1 MSNSP
6 KNELATTT
14 QNFLVSDEYKPE
26 LVVERGVQIAQVLTD
41 LIARSKLYHKIPKV
55 KGLYVSTEGWQA
67 TCSMM
72 RVFPRE
78 VENHQVLEAKHDE
91 TGKLIHGPA
100 FEATVELTRPD
111 GFIVSRASARCG
123 GPDDR
128 PWDKRGAQ
136 AIKSM
141 AGTRAFNKAA
151 RFVFGWI
158 VKAKPGH
165 DEEGNEVNFEA
176 TPGEEMDAAMKNDDR
191 HVRQTVDIPPAPGG
205 DEPGRVTKS
214 QLVALK
220 ALTEGWKPLDVK
232 KARKRAEVPETGEL
246 TQEQASTLIASI
258 IKAEKGDA

>member
-1 MSNSP
+1 MSKP
-6 KNELATTT
+6 KNELASTT

-41 LIARSKLYHKIPKV
+41 LIARSKLYHRIPKI

-78 VENHQVLEAKHDE
+78 VCNDLVLEAKYDE
-91 TGKLIHGPA
+91 AGKQLHGVA
-100 FEATVELTRPD
+100 YDATVELTRPD
-111 GFIVSRASARCG
+111 GFVVSRASARCG

-128 PWDKRGAQ
+128 PWDKRSAQ

-151 RFVFGWI
+151 RLVFGWI

-165 DEEGNEVNFEA
+165 TEEGEEISFEA
-176 TPGEEMDAAMKNDDR
+176 TPGEEMEAAMKNDDR
-191 HVRQTVDIPPAPGG
+191 HIRQTTTIPPAPGG
-205 DEPGRVTKS
+205 DEPGRITKS
-214 QLVALK
+214 QLLALK
-220 ALTEGWKPLDVK
+220 TLTEGWHKQDTLQ
-232 KARKRAEVPETGEL
+232 ARKNAGLPESGEL
-246 TQEQASTLIASI
+246 SQEDASKLIGSI
-258 IKAEKGDA
+258 IKGIKQ